1 MYLNKLIYYKIMDKR
16 FYNIYNNNEHLET
29 KKLGEV
35 YTPENIVGNMI
46 DKIPEKAWNNKNI
59 KVLDFACGTGIFA
72 FFIYKKLI
80 RYFNH
85 DYIVNNILYFNDIQE
100 KNINKIKYIFNN
112 PLNIH
117 HGNFLEWDCD
127 IKFDIIIGNPPFS
140 NLSTERSNGNTCWS
154 KFVDKLLT
162 LLKDSGYLSLIHP
175 PGWRKPSTKGCKYTH
190 LYTELTQKRQMHYLE
205 IYNTKDGKDIFR
217 CGTRFDIY
225 LVENVK
231 PYKNTIIIDEKNHT
245 HKVNLLKWPF
255 IPNHSFKL
263 MSNLL
268 KCEGE
273 NITIIYNRNNYG
285 ADKKHVSKIKSEIH
299 KYTLIHTTTKN
310 GINYRYSTRND
321 LGHFGVSKLIWCITN
336 FTNNIIDVEGN
347 YGMTQSSLAIKIK
360 DLDEGEIIRKCFL
373 TKRFAKFMD
382 SIKYGNY
389 DYEFRVFSYLKNGIW
404 EYFLQYI

>member
-1 MYLNKLIYYKIMDKR
+1 MDKR

-255 IPNHSFKL
+255 VPNHSFKL

-268 KCEGE
+268 KCNGDQ
-273 NITIIYNRNNYG
+273 IVLLYTNNYDG
-285 ADKKHVSKIKSEIH
+285 RRKYVSQEKSDLY
-299 KYTLIHTTTKN
+299 KYTLIHTISN
-310 GINYRYSTRND
+310 NYIRYKYSSRND
-321 LGHFGVSKLIWCITN
+321 LGLFGISKIIFCISNFNNSLI
-336 FTNNIIDVEGN
+336 DLKGE
-347 YGMTQSSLAIKIK
+347 YGMTQLSIALQLKNGDDGKIIKKCLSTQKFKNFISSISYS
-360 DLDEGEIIRKCFL
+360 
-373 TKRFAKFMD
+373 TY
-382 SIKYGNY
+382 S
-389 DYEFRVFSYLKNGIW
+389 YEFRVFNYFKDGIW
-404 EYFLQYI
+404 EYLCS